1 MRNQIIKGRE
11 FFILSRIIDN
21 ASMCSVIEVGDDCFK
36 VKLKQLGKYEVDESV
51 ELFAMTDVGQL
62 YFETIVKE
70 VEGDILS
77 LWFPIDVRYLQ
88 RREFSRINEIKE
100 VILVDNDEEIVS
112 NVIDLSAGGLK
123 VSTIKQ
129 LEILKKYNL
138 KINIENH
145 TIECAFQP
153 IRLEALG
160 DQYITSGRF
169 LDINNYDRIILVQ
182 YCFKRQIENSNK

>member
-1 MRNQIIKGRE
+1 MRSQIIKGRE
-11 FFILSRIIDN
+11 FFIISRIIDN
-21 ASMCSVIEVGDDCFK
+21 ASMCKIVEVNDDSFK

-51 ELFAMTDVGQL
+51 ELFAMTDSGQL

-70 VEGDILS
+70 VDGDKLS
-77 LWFPIDVRYLQ
+77 IWFPIDVRYLQ

-100 VILVDNDEEIVS
+100 VSLVDNEETITS

-129 LEILKKYNL
+129 LEILKEYKL

-145 TIECAFQP
+145 TIECLFQP
-153 IRLEALG
+153 IRLEAMG
-160 DQYITSGRF
+160 DKYITSGRF
-169 LDINNYDRIILVQ
+169 LNINNYDRIILVQ